1 MCLRTS
7 SKVMEKIYKRSII
20 STFSLNPFVW
30 LNPKYYFDIFTF
42 YKNYVVLTAD
52 AVVLK
57 KGLVDVRSVDI
68 PYNKINSIRV
78 ERGLLGRFYGF
89 GDVIIMSGN
98 DVVGEAIKGIV
109 NPENLKADIQEKINN
124 RESKG
129 SYQSQPSYKQETK
142 RDGLDQIE
150 KLAELKDKG
159 IITEEEFTAKK
170 KKLLG
175 I

>member
-1 MCLRTS
+1 MIY
-7 SKVMEKIYKRSII
+7 MDKIYKRSVV

-30 LNPKYYFDIFTF
+30 LNPKYYLDIFTY
-42 YKNYVVLTAD
+42 YKNYVVLTD
-52 AVVLK
+52 DTVVLK
-57 KGLVDVRSVDI
+57 RGLVDVRSVDI
-68 PYNKINSIRV
+68 PYSKINSIRV

-98 DVVGEAIKGIV
+98 DVVGEAIKGIIS
-109 NPENLKADIQEKINN
+109 PENLKEDIQERINN
-124 RESKG
+124 KENKG
-129 SYQSQPSYKQETK
+129 SYQSLPSHTHEAK

-150 KLAELKDKG
+150 KLAELKEKG
-159 IITEEEFTAKK
+159 IITEEEFDLKK